1 MDQNKFDDAKNL
13 LEKEIDE
20 LDNPDK
26 KERMKFFL
34 NEYSKPK
41 FNINASLLVFLVTLI
56 LCLLWQNNE
65 QRVFIDK
72 QQQEVNSLIL
82 YMIYTCPELFP
93 NDSIFPESDQPFD
106 FELSEDNLPAKLI

>member
-72 QQQEVNSLIL
+72 QQQEVKVTTKTDISIIEDIFSPLVLI
-82 YMIYTCPELFP
+82 
-93 NDSIFPESDQPFD
+93 
-106 FELSEDNLPAKLI
+106 KK